1 MSIYNN
7 KFKNGQMWLRTLDGT
22 IQQTYNILSSV
33 FIKYQN
39 LNQSFFN
46 EISTNNILRFDVF
59 YDNIFIETKSGYTFE
74 KIFFDQK
81 TDSFI
86 PFQYNSNFNLNTYI
100 PIDYWF
106 DETNLKIYIAQIAAT
121 AQTYNAF
128 NFYVIINEYDCVM
141 GEITELFKSN
151 FNISLNGANGWGTT
165 LNNDI
170 FFANI
175 NTPKICYNTD
185 TNRFNISFDF
195 KNFDGEF
202 ALVSMDFSNN
212 EQFTLESLNAL
223 MPFAASIGNYTVTNL
238 INNTLTVPTS
248 SNLYINLSSA
258 SCSPVS
264 FEVLGNQTITESVP
278 VVFSNGIVSNVDESL
293 NNCLQF
299 TINNKTALFLTDLT
313 NTNNFLTDSIAPQ
326 NSGILTEIDS
336 PVLDQYVLK
345 TPLADNNYNVL
356 ALTGVDEFVNTL
368 SSSYLKM
375 FVTSVTAIN
384 SKNVFRFVIQPDNS
398 MIVQDTNTKYL
409 MTSLFKGN
417 NGLIFTPQ
425 IIPTLS
431 SATTYVDAQRFDY
444 ALGPNTISLFQ
455 IDDANLLP
463 RFQNAVTKNSNG
475 FYVLSSLSYLT
486 SATIFPHE
494 ASLNFTSYQEVPPL
508 DSDIKNSF
516 LVSYEVSPT
525 YNQST
530 LVVNT
535 STANS
540 LYTQNYLG
548 VFPYQYPI
556 KTATG
561 VVYPL
566 AIHGLKNYQ
575 TPEYNYSFGFDYVQ
589 GQKGVRRKYENVYTG
604 TNQDKGLD
612 YVYLGY
618 TADTLEMNFPS
629 DQDTQFVFSP
639 TSERVPLSSVGLIE
653 DGAIAGEIPFTSDRI
668 FIKLQD
674 YSQIIPDSPQPP
686 SITKYSNTWLCSWLS
701 GTMTGDK
708 VWMDRYYNAAYYTAD
723 QALSAKVI
731 QYNDRLFPTETY
743 TFDLPSETYLEP
755 GVFYRYFHTGINNRK
770 NFVQHLSGNSILTIS
785 QWLSSPLVDESPM
798 MGEGILYFNKPNNLV
813 GDYINLDGTNHALFP
828 ATTELLAQDQLTVS
842 LWLNP
847 PDWNNVAGNQIF
859 GNYYESGFGLIN
871 QSSLTTPI
879 ITLVDSNDPLA
890 GTKIYNLNYLFTPLP
905 SVSATDTYLLTNGN
919 KIVQRL
925 PDYSYWVFDSFG
937 VGGTKYDINNKPIIK
952 TSDNIILNNNLTGKL
967 SSISQVE
974 LDRNGNFYIYDINT
988 KNYVKMSPDGNWLD
1002 SQSLSN
1008 NVNTIQIDLNDN
1020 LITCY
1025 GTQSVID
1032 NNNNVW
1038 EIVGG
1043 NLYKNQVVFA
1053 NMGIVQQI
1061 SVDASNYLWVLS
1073 SQDSISKID
1082 TVNNKILFTNRIG
1095 SKSGLAPDPCFFNYA
1110 KPRYINFIRVP
1121 RDQYSN
1127 KCDTTTI
1134 STDDRVLLVD
1144 LNDEVIYTLDQNGA
1158 ILTKLNFL
1166 GLTNNSKMQMN
1177 TLGDFTGYQYLRKFA
1192 SVSKSF
1198 GWQFKVATPNNQNP
1212 EGYNLLTLSY
1222 DLNNIASGWHHFSF
1236 VFDSYSGTA
1245 KAYLDSILV
1254 AEQDFTPEIYQLYYT
1269 YRTSLLLG
1277 AETIQN
1283 TTLNDF
1289 IQIDNGYKFVG
1300 KVADLRMY
1308 NKSLTQGEIEQIY
1321 LSSKYGAND
1330 RTLLW
1335 NMSVGDRNYIEQ
1347 IKYWYKNQ
1355 LPGSKSKYF
1364 NINIHN
1370 LNIDNGDVRAAI
1382 EAGIETNIAKIA
1394 PANTSLYKI
1403 NWK

>member
-1 MSIYNN
+1 
-7 KFKNGQMWLRTLDGT
+7 
-22 IQQTYNILSSV
+22 
-33 FIKYQN
+33 
-39 LNQSFFN
+39 
-46 EISTNNILRFDVF
+46 
-59 YDNIFIETKSGYTFE
+59 
-74 KIFFDQK
+74 
-81 TDSFI
+81 
-86 PFQYNSNFNLNTYI
+86 
-100 PIDYWF
+100 
-106 DETNLKIYIAQIAAT
+106 
-121 AQTYNAF
+121 
-128 NFYVIINEYDCVM
+128 
-141 GEITELFKSN
+141 
-151 FNISLNGANGWGTT
+151 
-165 LNNDI
+165 
-170 FFANI
+170 
-175 NTPKICYNTD
+175 
-185 TNRFNISFDF
+185 
-195 KNFDGEF
+195 
-202 ALVSMDFSNN
+202 
-212 EQFTLESLNAL
+212 
-223 MPFAASIGNYTVTNL
+223 
-238 INNTLTVPTS
+238 
-248 SNLYINLSSA
+248 
-258 SCSPVS
+258 
-264 FEVLGNQTITESVP
+264 
-278 VVFSNGIVSNVDESL
+278 
-293 NNCLQF
+293 
-299 TINNKTALFLTDLT
+299 
-313 NTNNFLTDSIAPQ
+313 
-326 NSGILTEIDS
+326 
-336 PVLDQYVLK
+336 
-345 TPLADNNYNVL
+345 
-356 ALTGVDEFVNTL
+356 
-368 SSSYLKM
+368 
-375 FVTSVTAIN
+375 
-384 SKNVFRFVIQPDNS
+384 
-398 MIVQDTNTKYL
+398 
-409 MTSLFKGN
+409 MTSLFTGD

-425 IIPTLS
+425 IVPTLS

-463 RFQNAVTKNSNG
+463 RFQNAVTKNSSG

-486 SATIFPHE
+486 SATLFPHE

-508 DSDIKNSF
+508 NSDIKNSF

-530 LVVNT
+530 LTVNP

-548 VFPYQYPI
+548 IFPYQYPI
-556 KTATG
+556 KTSKG

-589 GQKGVRRKYENVYTG
+589 GQNGVRRKYENVYTG

-612 YVYLGY
+612 NVYLGY
-618 TADTLEMNFPS
+618 TANTLEMNFPS

-639 TSERVPLSSVGLIE
+639 TSERVPLSSAGLIE

-668 FIKLQD
+668 FVKIQD

-686 SITKYSNTWLCSWLS
+686 SITKYNNTWLCSWLS

-708 VWMDRYYNAAYYTAD
+708 MWMDRYYNAAYYTTD

-731 QYNDRLFPTETY
+731 EYNDRLNLTENY
-743 TFDLPSETYLEP
+743 TFDLPSEMYLEP
-755 GVFYRYFHTGINNRK
+755 GAFYRYFHTGINNRK
-770 NFVQHLSGNSILTIS
+770 NFVQHLSANSILTIS
-785 QWLSSPLVDESPM
+785 QWLSSPLVDESPLQ
-798 MGEGILYFNKPNNLV
+798 GEGILYFNNPTNLV
-813 GDYINLDGTNHALFP
+813 GDYINLDGSNHALFP
-828 ATTELLAQDQLTVS
+828 ATTQLLSQDQLTVS
-842 LWLNP
+842 LWINP
-847 PDWNNVAGNQIF
+847 PDWTNIAGNQIF

-879 ITLVDSNDPLA
+879 ITLVDSNDPIA
-890 GTKIYNLNYLFTPLP
+890 GSKVYNLNYLFTKLP
-905 SVSATDTYLLTNGN
+905 SVSATDSYLVKGSN

-925 PDYSYWVFDSFG
+925 LDYSYWVFDTVG
-937 VGGTKYDINNKPIIK
+937 IGGTKFDINNKIIIR
-952 TSDNIILNNNLTGKL
+952 TTNDPVLTQNLNGKL
-967 SSISQVE
+967 NSITQIE
-974 LDRNGNFYIYDINT
+974 LDGNNNFYIYDNT
-988 KNYVKMSPDGNWLD
+988 TQNYVVMSPDGKFV
-1002 SQSLSN
+1002 SSGIFPSN
-1008 NVNTIQIDLNDN
+1008 NVNTIQIDLNNN
-1020 LITCY
+1020 LIQCY

-1038 EIVGG
+1038 EVVGG

-1053 NMGIVQQI
+1053 NIGVVQQM
-1061 SVDASNYLWVLS
+1061 SVDADNYLWVLS
-1073 SQDSISKID
+1073 SQDSVSKID

-1095 SKSGLAPDPCFFNYA
+1095 SKSGLSPDPCFFNYA
-1110 KPRYINFIRVP
+1110 KPRFINFIRVP
-1121 RDQYSN
+1121 KDQYSN
-1127 KCDTTTI
+1127 KCEVTTA

-1166 GLTNNSKMQMN
+1166 GLTNNPNMQMA

-1192 SVSKSF
+1192 TVTKSF
-1198 GWQFKVATPNNQNP
+1198 GWQFKVATPNGQNP
-1212 EGYNLLTLSY
+1212 ENYNLLTLPY
-1222 DLNNIASGWHHFSF
+1222 NLNNIANGWHHFAF

-1283 TTLNDF
+1283 TTLNDI

-1321 LSSKYGAND
+1321 LSSQYGAKD

-1370 LNIDNGDVRAAI
+1370 LNIDNGEVKAAI
-1382 EAGIETNIAKIA
+1382 EAGIEANIAKIA